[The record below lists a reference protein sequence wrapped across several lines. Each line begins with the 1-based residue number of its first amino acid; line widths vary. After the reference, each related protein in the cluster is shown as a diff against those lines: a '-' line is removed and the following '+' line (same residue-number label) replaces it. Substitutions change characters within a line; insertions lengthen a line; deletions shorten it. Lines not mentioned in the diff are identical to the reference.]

1 MSAQSLSFKMCL
13 IQQKKVVQENTKIEK
28 KVLTSR
34 NLLKETEK
42 EKQDYFCSGKVRQLS
57 QLYSTWNTDRSEFS
71 VFIIQPPLEL

>member
-42 EKQDYFCSGKVRQLS
+42 EKRDYFCSGKVRQLS
-57 QLYSTWNTDRSEFS
+57 Q
-71 VFIIQPPLEL
+71 

>member
-28 KVLTSR
+28 KVSTSNR
-34 NLLKETEK
+34 NLLKESEK

-57 QLYSTWNTDRSEFS
+57 Q
-71 VFIIQPPLEL
+71 